1 VTRGPAA
8 LHCGRRAAAE
18 TNADALREQ
27 LNSRAL
33 SAQKDGVARGAQQVT
48 ASSEA
53 QSYGAMVAGCNQAH
67 DGPVDG
73 LTEPIA
79 ASRSCEAVHAEAAP
93 HGPDQTAEMQPL

>member
-8 LHCGRRAAAE
+8 LHCGRLAAAE

-33 SAQKDGVARGAQQVT
+33 SAQKDDVARGAQQVT

-53 QSYGAMVAGCNQAH
+53 QSYGAMVAGNQAH

-73 LTEPIA
+73 LTEPMA

>member
-1 VTRGPAA
+1 MA
-8 LHCGRRAAAE
+8 LHCGRIAAAE

-33 SAQKDGVARGAQQVT
+33 SAQKDDVARGAQQVT
-48 ASSEA
+48 APSDAELRRD
-53 QSYGAMVAGCNQAH
+53 GGGCYQAH

-73 LTEPIA
+73 LAEPMA
-79 ASRSCEAVHAEAAP
+79 ASRSFEAVHAEAAP